1 MDIAAEPSAAAEA
14 EAAGEL
20 EAAPV
25 AAICAEDFVIERP
38 VVVSRKDQKKIGCR
52 SARQLMANCFSTWGD
67 GIEGLC

>member
-38 VVVSRKDQKKIGCR
+38 VVVSRKDQKKKLDAGVQD
-52 SARQLMANCFSTWGD
+52 S
-67 GIEGLC
+67 